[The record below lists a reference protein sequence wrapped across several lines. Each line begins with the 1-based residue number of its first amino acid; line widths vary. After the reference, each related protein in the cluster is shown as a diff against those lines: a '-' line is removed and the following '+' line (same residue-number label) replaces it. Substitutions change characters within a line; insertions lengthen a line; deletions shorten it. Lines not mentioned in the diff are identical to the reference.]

1 MSDHRIAYLQRL
13 NDAWL
18 TRERSLDAALLNLR
32 RVRKPAHDRLQF
44 LLATTTD
51 PDRITE
57 AWKDFSSLA
66 HTAEDTYLRACEA
79 ADINYRVA
87 KSLTEV
93 HRQVSVSAVR
103 RDLPLPN
110 TLGNEKLVVG
120 EVVHAPR
127 GLGEYPRDHGI
138 ERSVVGHIPEVGTV
152 HH

>member
-1 MSDHRIAYLQRL
+1 MSGHRIAYLQRL

-18 TRERSLDAALLNLR
+18 ARERSFDAALLKLR

-57 AWKDFSSLA
+57 AWEDFASLA

-87 KSLTEV
+87 KSLAEV
-93 HRQVSVSAVR
+93 HRQVAVAAVR
-103 RDLPLPN
+103 RDLPLLN
-110 TLGNEKLVVG
+110 TLGDEKLVVG
-120 EVVHAPR
+120 EVVHAPG

-138 ERSVVGHIPEVGTV
+138 ERSVMGHIPEVGAMR
-152 HH
+152 H